1 MNRTLPVLLAVAS
14 LTLPAFSLRADD
26 AKAVWMKK
34 CALCHGAD
42 GSGKPAMK
50 TKDYTKADVQAKMTD
65 EEILKAIKDGVPNSK
80 MKKGYSDKLTEQEIK
95 DQLAF
100 IRALAK

>member
-50 TKDYTKADVQAKMTD
+50 TKDYTKAEEQAKMKD
-65 EEILKAIKDGVPNSK
+65 EEILKAIQEGVPNSK
-80 MKKGYSDKLTEQEIK
+80 MKGYAGKLSGDEIK
-95 DQLAF
+95 
-100 IRALAK
+100 ALATFVRSLKK